1 MKKITTVLIAVFAS
15 MMLVACGSDGETTMD
30 NGRDTNGMAGEP
42 VATAQPDNN
51 NKNNDSVVDKAMDAE
66 KDMVDGATNATK
78 DAVDGVGNA
87 AKDMVDGAK
96 NAVDSAAEGMNNAA
110 DGK

>member
-1 MKKITTVLIAVFAS
+1 MKKISTILVAVFAS

-66 KDMVDGATNATK
+66 KDMVDGA
-78 DAVDGVGNA
+78 
-87 AKDMVDGAK
+87 K